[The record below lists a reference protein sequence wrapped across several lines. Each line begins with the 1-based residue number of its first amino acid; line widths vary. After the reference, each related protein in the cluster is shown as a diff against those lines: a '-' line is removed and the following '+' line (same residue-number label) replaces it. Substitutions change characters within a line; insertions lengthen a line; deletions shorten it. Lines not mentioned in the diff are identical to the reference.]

1 MSVLPEC
8 MSVYQVHPWCLKRA
22 EESVGVPVGRFTDG
36 CEWLCGSWELKP
48 STLEESSVILTAEPS
63 AIVPL
68 PLLVSLF
75 VVFCFKK
82 RFHYVA
88 LNSQEVTTI

>member
-1 MSVLPEC
+1 MGVLPEC
-8 MSVYQVHPWCLKRA
+8 MSVYQVYPWCLREQKR
-22 EESVGVPVGRFTDG
+22 VLGVPLGRFTDG
-36 CEWLCGSWELKP
+36 CELLCGSWELKP
-48 STLEESSVILTAEPS
+48 SPLEESPVILMAEPWS
-63 AIVPL
+63 PL

-82 RFHYVA
+82 RFYYVA